1 MSDNS
6 SGTSKN
12 LETVGNLGSFNY
24 NLDIDL
30 SKTGYGN
37 RFEKYDSDFYLQY
50 PVQRSSNSGE
60 DSFLIRCVK
69 YKPPLLPQKVR
80 DVTDYE
86 VTYSDMGTPDKSDD
100 VERG

>member
-12 LETVGNLGSFNY
+12 LETVGNLGAFNY

-37 RFEKYDSDFYLQY
+37 GFEKYDSDFYLQY
-50 PVQRSSNSGE
+50 LPYSN
-60 DSFLIRCVK
+60 K
-69 YKPPLLPQKVR
+69 N
-80 DVTDYE
+80 
-86 VTYSDMGTPDKSDD
+86 
-100 VERG
+100 